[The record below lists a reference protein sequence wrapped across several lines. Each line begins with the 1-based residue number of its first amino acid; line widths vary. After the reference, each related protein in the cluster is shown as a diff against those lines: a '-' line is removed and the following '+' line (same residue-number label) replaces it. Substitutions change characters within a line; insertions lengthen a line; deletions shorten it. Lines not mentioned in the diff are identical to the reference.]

1 MTRPA
6 VIFGGPS
13 PEHDVSILTGLQAA
27 RALLDSGTDV
37 GAIYW
42 AKTGAWYEVPPTLE
56 AEAFAAGIPARAQQL
71 ELVVGP
77 GGGFE
82 GEARLGRRRRLE
94 IDAILNCCHGGPGE
108 DGSVQAAFDLAGLRY
123 TGPSAPGAALG
134 MDKLAFGGVVR
145 AAALP
150 SLPRE
155 LVTADTPPPAFA
167 GPYIVKPRYGGSSIG
182 IHVADDHA
190 TARALVRTQPLLR
203 AGAVLEPYRPDAV
216 DLNVSVRSYPSL
228 QVSAV
233 ERPIRGAAA
242 SGGLGGTPGGAIYS
256 YAEKY
261 LGGEG
266 LSSARRE
273 LPAAIPAEVA
283 QRITDAAIVLAP
295 LVELRGIARID
306 YLWAGDELYVNEI
319 NTIPG
324 ALAKYFWEHAGIPF
338 AQQLRDVLA
347 EAAAAPTRRFDVEGA
362 DGAALRAARSIAD
375 KLA

>member
-6 VIFGGPS
+6 VVFGGPS

-27 RALLDSGTDV
+27 RALTDAGTEV
-37 GAIYW
+37 SAIHW
-42 AKTGAWYEVPPTLE
+42 AKTGEWYEVPATLE
-56 AEAFAAGIPARAQQL
+56 AEAFATGIPARAQPI
-71 ELVVGP
+71 ELVLGP

-94 IDAILNCCHGGPGE
+94 IGAILNCCHGGPGE
-108 DGSVQAAFDLAGLRY
+108 DGSLQAAFDLAGMRY
-123 TGPSAPGAALG
+123 TGPSVTGAALG
-134 MDKLAFGGVVR
+134 MDKLAFGGTVR
-145 AAALP
+145 AAGLP
-150 SLPRE
+150 ALPRE
-155 LVTADTPPPAFA
+155 LLTADTPAPAFT

-182 IHVADDHA
+182 IHVAQDHE

-203 AGAVLEPYRPDAV
+203 AGAVLEPYRPEAV
-216 DLNVSVRSYPSL
+216 DLNVSVRTWPAL

-233 ERPIRGAAA
+233 EKPLRAAQ
-242 SGGLGGTPGGAIYS
+242 PGAIYT

-273 LPAAIPAEVA
+273 LPADIPAEVEA
-283 QRITDAAIVLAP
+283 RIRDATLLVARLAE
-295 LVELRGIARID
+295 VRSVARID
-306 YLWAGDELYVNEI
+306 FLWDGGELWVNEI

-324 ALAKYFWEHAGIPF
+324 ALAKYFWEHAGVPF
-338 AQQLRDVLA
+338 AQLLADMLA
-347 EAAAAPTRRFDVEGA
+347 EAEAGPARRFDVDGA
-362 DGAALRAARSIAD
+362 DGSALRAARSIAD